1 MTVERSERI
10 RRNYYSTLPASILDL
25 IQENDILFQRQST
38 NPNSK
43 GYEFRSDVFKVISQ
57 LSPKKQ
63 IKIAEELIEYAF
75 STHRPIETPR
85 DRQPRRLFWLEPS
98 VLLLE
103 SHDSELV
110 FRILT
115 SKLDNQKLS
124 SPAYMG
130 LSFLSDERAVE
141 LIMKKLLER
150 DNGCRFYDGRKKRS
164 TLDVFRY
171 SRRWVGNN
179 PLTNFSLDVCE
190 DILLQ
195 HLDDEINNPG
205 IVTLSRIDPTIDA
218 LGRLE
223 SKKSVPFLIDLLK
236 NRIQIMKNLRG
247 QDKYYFTPMICN
259 CLGRIKDKRAISILT
274 SVLIGKNEIPN
285 KSRVGFAYNWDLMDD
300 AAAAAWALGEIGSEE
315 PVSELIA
322 CLKHKRKRARDY
334 SAEAL
339 GKIGNT
345 RAELPLVQLTK
356 TKRHGVT
363 SKVVLAFARLGNLEY
378 LEEHHK
384 ETLQRLYL
392 RYSKSQKEEI
402 EVLNNRYS

>member
-1 MTVERSERI
+1 MTVERSERN
-10 RRNYYSTLPASILDL
+10 RRNYYSTFPASILDL
-25 IQENDILFQRQST
+25 IQEYDIPFQKPSVI
-38 NPNSK
+38 PNSRPL
-43 GYEFRSDVFKVISQ
+43 EFRSDVFKAISQ

-63 IKIAEELIEYAF
+63 IKIAEDLIEYAF
-75 STHRPIETPR
+75 STHWNIETPR
-85 DRQPRRLFWLEPS
+85 DGQPRRLWWLEAS
-98 VLLLE
+98 ILLLE

-115 SKLDNQKLS
+115 SKLDDQKLA
-124 SPAYMG
+124 SPVYYG
-130 LSFLSDERAVE
+130 LSFLSDERAVG
-141 LIMKKLLER
+141 LIMKKLLTL
-150 DNGCRFYDGRKKRS
+150 NGSWGFYEQRS
-164 TLDVFRY
+164 HALHDVRY
-171 SRRWVGNN
+171 IRPWVNNN

-195 HLDDEINNPG
+195 HLDDEINNSG
-205 IVTLSRIDPTIDA
+205 RVQFSRIEPSIDA

-223 SKKSVPFLIDLLK
+223 SKKSAPFLIDLLK
-236 NRIQIMKNLRG
+236 NRIQIMKNLGG
-247 QDKYYFTPMICN
+247 QKKYYFTPMICN

-274 SVLIGKNEIPN
+274 SVLIDKNEIPN
-285 KSRVGFAYNWDLMDD
+285 KSRVSVVYNWDLMDY

-322 CLKHKRKRARDY
+322 CLKHKRKRVRDY

-363 SKVVLAFARLGNLEY
+363 SKVALALARLGNLEY
-378 LEEHHK
+378 LEEHDK
-384 ETLQRLYL
+384 ETLQRLY
-392 RYSKSQKEEI
+392 RGYTKSQKEEI
-402 EVLNNRYS
+402 EVLKNRYS